1 MNRIFFTLVTTL
13 MILAPSLAWA
23 GGPNAESPEPSFW
36 MFLLMGAIPAA
47 WFLMHQHRTRQD
59 KVAVEVRNEG

>member
-1 MNRIFFTLVTTL
+1 MNRVLTTLVTTL
-13 MILAPSLAWA
+13 LLLTPTLAWA

-47 WFLMHQHRTRQD
+47 WFLVRQHRDRQTE
-59 KVAVEVRNEG
+59 ATIEVRD